1 MEVMRDEFEEAREE
15 LEKAYAASPDAES
28 FLREIL
34 RIWAEHGFI
43 PAEMQCRLD
52 GREAV

>member
-1 MEVMRDEFEEAREE
+1 MEDKQDEFAAAREE
-15 LEKAYAASPDAES
+15 LERAYRMSRDGDE

-43 PAEMQCRLD
+43 SAEMECRLD